1 MAFHIKQITGSRNLC
16 LAGGIALNCVLNTK
30 IKDLGL
36 FDQIHIQPA
45 SGDAG
50 GALGAALLSYH
61 LLNPNKEPTKTGMK
75 DCYLG
80 PSYQEQDILE
90 CIHKYKATFTKFD
103 HWEELCRIIS
113 NKLSMGKIIGW
124 FQGRM
129 EFGPRALG
137 NRSILADARPKEM
150 QSNLNQR
157 IKFRESFRP
166 FAPIVLEDHAPKI
179 FKNGAPSPYMLYID
193 ELLDPHAYPA
203 ITHIDGSARLQ
214 TVNKESN
221 KKMADL
227 LEAYY
232 QLTQVPLLVNTSFN
246 VRGEPIVNHPEDAFR
261 CFMNSGI
268 DILVMDDYVFY
279 QEKQV
284 MDKAP
289 FKTKYKLD

>member
-1 MAFHIKQITGSRNLC
+1 
-16 LAGGIALNCVLNTK
+16 
-30 IKDLGL
+30 
-36 FDQIHIQPA
+36 
-45 SGDAG
+45 
-50 GALGAALLSYH
+50 
-61 LLNPNKEPTKTGMK
+61 
-75 DCYLG
+75 
-80 PSYQEQDILE
+80 
-90 CIHKYKATFTKFD
+90 
-103 HWEELCRIIS
+103 
-113 NKLSMGKIIGW
+113 
-124 FQGRM
+124 
-129 EFGPRALG
+129 
-137 NRSILADARPKEM
+137 
-150 QSNLNQR
+150 
-157 IKFRESFRP
+157 
-166 FAPIVLEDHAPKI
+166 
-179 FKNGAPSPYMLYID
+179 MLYVD
-193 ELLDPHAYPA
+193 ELLDPYAYPA